1 MTQTHGSEPLSK
13 QVITYLS
20 DYCKTGLDG
29 IEYYPA
35 LHSFDLYFNIESL
48 VGPFI
53 KRNDFKIHVQKPYM
67 NEELYDIFTDLVKLI
82 YNDKDDWDDDDGVVT
97 VEFSRFHKVGPDIRD
112 FIDTNRI
119 GTLKGIFAQYPDITF
134 SIHANVDIK
143 ERASTIVS
151 LGYRTFTGRF
161 GGSLPAKVKQ
171 WVTDYPTFKLTI
183 DVEYPSKISR
193 VLFESPDGFK
203 DFFQFKYLATLVRL
217 SEPVDFKPETI
228 TKNAIAFDL

>member
-1 MTQTHGSEPLSK
+1 MTKQYNTETLSE
-13 QVITYLS
+13 QVVTYLS
-20 DYCKTGLDG
+20 KYCKSELTS
-29 IEYYPA
+29 IEYYPR

-82 YNDKDDWDDDDGVVT
+82 YSGKDDWDDDDGVIQI
-97 VEFSRFHKVGPDIRD
+97 EFSRFRKVGPDIRD

-217 SEPVDFKPETI
+217 SEPVDFKPETT
-228 TKNAIAFDL
+228 TKHAIVFDL

>member
-20 DYCKTGLDG
+20 EYCKTGLDG

-35 LHSFDLYFNIESL
+35 LHSFDLYFKVESL
-48 VGPFI
+48 IGPVF
-53 KRNDFKIHVQKPYM
+53 KRNDFKIRIQRPYM
-67 NEELYDIFTDLVKLI
+67 NAELYDVFTDLVKLI
-82 YNDKDDWDDDDGVVT
+82 YSDKVDWDNDDGVVT

-119 GTLKGIFAQYPDITF
+119 GTLKGIFTQYPDLTF

-217 SEPVDFKPETI
+217 SEPVDFKPETT
-228 TKNAIAFDL
+228 TKHSIAFDL

>member
-1 MTQTHGSEPLSK
+1 MTKQYNTEQLSG
-13 QVITYLS
+13 QVVTYLS
-20 DYCKTGLDG
+20 KYCKSELTS

-48 VGPFI
+48 VGPVLR
-53 KRNDFKIHVQKPYM
+53 RNDFKIHVQRPTM
-67 NEELYDIFTDLVKLI
+67 NTELYNIISELV
-82 YNDKDDWDDDDGVVT
+82 NMCDDEIHGTNECVLYID
-97 VEFSRFHKVGPDIRD
+97 FANKYKVSEAVHEYIA
-112 FIDTNRI
+112 NNNI
-119 GTLKGIFAQYPDITF
+119 GTLKGIFAQYPGITF
-134 SIHANVDIK
+134 SIHANDDIK

-217 SEPVDFKPETI
+217 SEPVDFKPETT
-228 TKNAIAFDL
+228 TKHAIVFDL

>member
-1 MTQTHGSEPLSK
+1 MTQTHGVEPLSK
-13 QVITYLS
+13 QAITYLS
-20 DYCKTGLDG
+20 EYCKTRLDD

-82 YNDKDDWDDDDGVVT
+82 YSDKDDWDDDDDVIQI
-97 VEFSRFHKVGPDIRD
+97 EFSRFRKVGPDIRD
-112 FIDTNRI
+112 FIDTNGI
-119 GTLKGIFAQYPDITF
+119 GTLKSIFAQYPDLTF
-134 SIHANVDIK
+134 SIHANADIK

-171 WVTDYPTFKLTI
+171 WVIDYPTFKLTI
-183 DVEYPSKISR
+183 DVNYPSKISR

-203 DFFQFKYLATLVRL
+203 DFFQFKYLSDLVQIT
-217 SEPVDFKPETI
+217 EPTDFKHDMPVE
-228 TKNAIAFDL
+228 NATTFDL

>member
-1 MTQTHGSEPLSK
+1 MTQTHGVEPLSK
-13 QVITYLS
+13 QTITYLS
-20 DYCKTGLDG
+20 EYCKTGLDG

-48 VGPFI
+48 VGPVLR
-53 KRNDFKIHVQKPYM
+53 RNDFKIHVQRPTM
-67 NEELYDIFTDLVKLI
+67 NTELYNIISELV
-82 YNDKDDWDDDDGVVT
+82 NMCDDEIHGTNECVLYID
-97 VEFSRFHKVGPDIRD
+97 FANKYKVSEAVHEYIA
-112 FIDTNRI
+112 NNNI
-119 GTLKGIFAQYPDITF
+119 GTLKGIFAQYPGITF
-134 SIHANVDIK
+134 SIHANADIK

-171 WVTDYPTFKLTI
+171 WVTDYPTFKLAI

-217 SEPVDFKPETI
+217 SEPVDFKPETT
-228 TKNAIAFDL
+228 TKHAIVFDL

>member
-35 LHSFDLYFNIESL
+35 LHSFDLYFNVESL
-48 VGPFI
+48 VGPVF
-53 KRNDFKIHVQKPYM
+53 KRNDFKIHIQRPYM
-67 NEELYDIFTDLVKLI
+67 NEELYDVFADLVKLI
-82 YNDKDDWDDDDGVVT
+82 YSDKDDWDDDDGVVI
-97 VEFSRFHKVGPDIRD
+97 VEFSRFRKVGPDIRD
-112 FIDTNRI
+112 FIDTNGI
-119 GTLKGIFAQYPDITF
+119 DTLKSIFAQYPGITF
-134 SIHANVDIK
+134 SIHANADIK

-203 DFFQFKYLATLVRL
+203 DFFLFKYLATLVRL
-217 SEPVDFKPETI
+217 SEPVDFKHDIPVE
-228 TKNAIAFDL
+228 NATTFDL

>member
-1 MTQTHGSEPLSK
+1 MTQTHGVEPLSK
-13 QVITYLS
+13 QAITYLS
-20 DYCKTGLDG
+20 EYCKTGLDS

-35 LHSFDLYFNIESL
+35 LHSFDLYFKVESL
-48 VGPFI
+48 IGPVF
-53 KRNDFKIHVQKPYM
+53 KRNDFKIRIQRPYM
-67 NEELYDIFTDLVKLI
+67 NAELYDIFTDLVKLI
-82 YNDKDDWDDDDGVVT
+82 YNDKDDWDDDDGVIT
-97 VEFSRFHKVGPDIRD
+97 VEFSRFRKVGPDIRD

-171 WVTDYPTFKLTI
+171 WVIDYPTFKLTI
-183 DVEYPSKISR
+183 DVNYPSKISR

-217 SEPVDFKPETI
+217 SEPVDFKHDIPVE
-228 TKNAIAFDL
+228 NATTFDL

>member
-1 MTQTHGSEPLSK
+1 MTQAHSVEPLSK

-82 YNDKDDWDDDDGVVT
+82 YSDKDDWDDDDDVIQI
-97 VEFSRFHKVGPDIRD
+97 EFSRFRKV
-112 FIDTNRI
+112 
-119 GTLKGIFAQYPDITF
+119 
-134 SIHANVDIK
+134 
-143 ERASTIVS
+143 
-151 LGYRTFTGRF
+151 
-161 GGSLPAKVKQ
+161 
-171 WVTDYPTFKLTI
+171 
-183 DVEYPSKISR
+183 
-193 VLFESPDGFK
+193 
-203 DFFQFKYLATLVRL
+203 
-217 SEPVDFKPETI
+217 
-228 TKNAIAFDL
+228 

>member
-1 MTQTHGSEPLSK
+1 MTQAHGVELLSK
-13 QVITYLS
+13 QAITYLS
-20 DYCKTGLDG
+20 EYCKTGLDG

-48 VGPFI
+48 VGPVS
-53 KRNDFKIHVQKPYM
+53 KRNDFKIHVQRPTM
-67 NEELYDIFTDLVKLI
+67 NTELYNIISELVNMCDDEIHGTDERVLYI
-82 YNDKDDWDDDDGVVT
+82 
-97 VEFSRFHKVGPDIRD
+97 D
-112 FIDTNRI
+112 FANKYKISEAVHEYIANNNI
-119 GTLKGIFAQYPDITF
+119 GTLKGIFTQYPDITF
-134 SIHANVDIK
+134 SIHANADIK
-143 ERASTIVS
+143 ERASTLVS
-151 LGYRTFTGRF
+151 RGYRTFTGRF

-217 SEPVDFKPETI
+217 SEPVDFKPKTTNENTI
-228 TKNAIAFDL
+228 TFDL

>member
-1 MTQTHGSEPLSK
+1 MTQTHGVEPLSK
-13 QVITYLS
+13 QAITYLS
-20 DYCKTGLDG
+20 EYCKTGLDS

-67 NEELYDIFTDLVKLI
+67 NAELYDVFTDLVKLI
-82 YNDKDDWDDDDGVVT
+82 YSGKDDWDNDDGVVT
-97 VEFSRFHKVGPDIRD
+97 VEFSRFRKVGPDIRD

-119 GTLKGIFAQYPDITF
+119 GTLKSIFAQYPDLTF
-134 SIHANVDIK
+134 SIHANADIK

-151 LGYRTFTGRF
+151 LGYRTFTGKF

-217 SEPVDFKPETI
+217 SEPVNFKHETTNENTI
-228 TKNAIAFDL
+228 TFDL

>member
-1 MTQTHGSEPLSK
+1 MTQTHGVEPLSK

-20 DYCKTGLDG
+20 DYCKAELDG

-35 LHSFDLYFNIESL
+35 LHSFDLYFNVESL
-48 VGPFI
+48 VGPVF
-53 KRNDFKIHVQKPYM
+53 KRNDFKIHIQRPTM
-67 NEELYDIFTDLVKLI
+67 NTELYNIISELVNMCDDEIHGTDECVLYIDFANK
-82 YNDKDDWDDDDGVVT
+82 Y
-97 VEFSRFHKVGPDIRD
+97 KVSEAVHEYIA
-112 FIDTNRI
+112 NNNI
-119 GTLKGIFAQYPDITF
+119 GTLKSIFAQYPDLTF
-134 SIHANVDIK
+134 SIHANADIK

-171 WVTDYPTFKLTI
+171 WVIDYPTFKLTI
-183 DVEYPSKISR
+183 DVNYPSKISR

-217 SEPVDFKPETI
+217 SEPVDFKPETT
-228 TKNAIAFDL
+228 TKHAIVFDL

>member
-1 MTQTHGSEPLSK
+1 MAQTHGVEPLSK

-20 DYCKTGLDG
+20 DYCKTELDG

-35 LHSFDLYFNIESL
+35 LHSFDLYFNVESL
-48 VGPFI
+48 VGPVF
-53 KRNDFKIHVQKPYM
+53 KRNDFKIHIQRPYM
-67 NEELYDIFTDLVKLI
+67 NAELYDVFTDLVKLI
-82 YNDKDDWDDDDGVVT
+82 YSDKDDWDDDDGVVT
-97 VEFSRFHKVGPDIRD
+97 VEFSRFRKVGPDIRD
-112 FIDTNRI
+112 FIDTNGI
-119 GTLKGIFAQYPDITF
+119 GTLKGIFTQYPDITF
-134 SIHANVDIK
+134 SIHANADIK

-171 WVTDYPTFKLTI
+171 WVTDYPTFKLAI

-203 DFFQFKYLATLVRL
+203 DFFQFKYLTTLVRL